1 MAKTIAVTEQ
11 PSTGLQ
17 QLKSQPARL
26 DRVPQG
32 RAQRDAQGDLALAR
46 RGAVDHD
53 RRPRHRLHLRR
64 VLLAGGQHHRPGD
77 RGPAAPP
84 DHSTKQIRAF
94 PGKASRE
101 KQTMREKGTTM
112 AAEEQNPEEQNPEG
126 ERPETHE
133 QLAPPVNENFKW
145 YIIHAYSGFERKV
158 RESLESRITAFGLQ
172 NRIGRI
178 MIPTEPVTELRNGKK
193 YTIERV
199 FLPGYVLVEMEL
211 DNDLWHV
218 IKNTPRVTGF
228 LGTGDKPVA
237 LSEQEVSSILFR
249 SDAAKDK
256 PSMKVKFEKG
266 EQVRINEGPF
276 ANFTGAVDDVNED
289 RQTLKV
295 MVSIFGRSTPVEIE
309 FSKVDKVDRVALP
322 T

>member
-1 MAKTIAVTEQ
+1 
-11 PSTGLQ
+11 
-17 QLKSQPARL
+17 
-26 DRVPQG
+26 
-32 RAQRDAQGDLALAR
+32 
-46 RGAVDHD
+46 
-53 RRPRHRLHLRR
+53 
-64 VLLAGGQHHRPGD
+64 
-77 RGPAAPP
+77 
-84 DHSTKQIRAF
+84 
-94 PGKASRE
+94 
-101 KQTMREKGTTM
+101 MREEGTTM
-112 AAEEQNPEEQNPEG
+112 AEEQQNPEEHKTEAANVSG
-126 ERPETHE
+126 EPSSEQPTD

-158 RESLESRITAFGLQ
+158 KESLESRISAFGLQ

-228 LGTGDKPVA
+228 LGTGDNPVA
-237 LSEQEVSSILFR
+237 LSEQEVSSIIFR
-249 SDAAKDK
+249 SDVSKDK
-256 PSMKVKFEKG
+256 PSMKVKFDKG

-276 ANFTGAVDDVNED
+276 ANFTGTVDDVNED

-309 FSKVDKVDRVALP
+309 FSKVDKVEA
-322 T
+322 

>member
-1 MAKTIAVTEQ
+1 
-11 PSTGLQ
+11 
-17 QLKSQPARL
+17 
-26 DRVPQG
+26 
-32 RAQRDAQGDLALAR
+32 
-46 RGAVDHD
+46 
-53 RRPRHRLHLRR
+53 
-64 VLLAGGQHHRPGD
+64 
-77 RGPAAPP
+77 
-84 DHSTKQIRAF
+84 
-94 PGKASRE
+94 
-101 KQTMREKGTTM
+101 M
-112 AAEEQNPEEQNPEG
+112 AATEMNPEELPEDTGLEASPAEGEMEPEG
-126 ERPETHE
+126 EH
-133 QLAPPVNENFKW
+133 LAPPVNENFKW

-158 RESLESRITAFGLQ
+158 RESLESRIHAYNLQ

-249 SDAAKDK
+249 TDVSADK
-256 PSMKVKFEKG
+256 PTLKVKFSKG

-276 ANFTGAVDDVNED
+276 ANFSGTVDDVNED
-289 RQTLKV
+289 KQTLKV

-309 FSKVDKVDRVALP
+309 FAKVDKMEE
-322 T
+322 

>member
-1 MAKTIAVTEQ
+1 MAVDEQTPEAQDPGGEQ
-11 PSTGLQ
+11 PT
-17 QLKSQPARL
+17 
-26 DRVPQG
+26 
-32 RAQRDAQGDLALAR
+32 
-46 RGAVDHD
+46 
-53 RRPRHRLHLRR
+53 
-64 VLLAGGQHHRPGD
+64 
-77 RGPAAPP
+77 
-84 DHSTKQIRAF
+84 
-94 PGKASRE
+94 
-101 KQTMREKGTTM
+101 
-112 AAEEQNPEEQNPEG
+112 
-126 ERPETHE
+126 E

-158 RESLESRITAFGLQ
+158 RESLESRIQAFGLQ

-228 LGTGDKPVA
+228 LGTGDSPVA
-237 LSEQEVSSILFR
+237 LSEAEVSSILFR
-249 SDAAKDK
+249 SESAKDK

-276 ANFTGAVDDVNED
+276 ANFNGTVDDVNED

-309 FSKVDKVDRVALP
+309 FAKVDKMEA
-322 T
+322 

>member
-1 MAKTIAVTEQ
+1 MAV
-11 PSTGLQ
+11 
-17 QLKSQPARL
+17 
-26 DRVPQG
+26 
-32 RAQRDAQGDLALAR
+32 
-46 RGAVDHD
+46 
-53 RRPRHRLHLRR
+53 
-64 VLLAGGQHHRPGD
+64 
-77 RGPAAPP
+77 
-84 DHSTKQIRAF
+84 
-94 PGKASRE
+94 
-101 KQTMREKGTTM
+101 
-112 AAEEQNPEEQNPEG
+112 EEQNPEAVNPEG
-126 ERPETHE
+126 GQPTE

-158 RESLESRITAFGLQ
+158 RESLESRIRAFGLE

-193 YTIERV
+193 YTIDRV
-199 FLPGYVLVEMEL
+199 FLPGYVLVEMDL

-228 LGTGDKPVA
+228 LGTGDNPVA

-276 ANFTGAVDDVNED
+276 ANFTGAVDDINED
-289 RQTLKV
+289 KQTLKV

-309 FSKVDKVDRVALP
+309 FSKVDKV
-322 T
+322 TE

>member
-1 MAKTIAVTEQ
+1 MYE
-11 PSTGLQ
+11 
-17 QLKSQPARL
+17 
-26 DRVPQG
+26 
-32 RAQRDAQGDLALAR
+32 
-46 RGAVDHD
+46 
-53 RRPRHRLHLRR
+53 
-64 VLLAGGQHHRPGD
+64 
-77 RGPAAPP
+77 
-84 DHSTKQIRAF
+84 
-94 PGKASRE
+94 E
-101 KQTMREKGTTM
+101 GTTM
-112 AAEEQNPEEQNPEG
+112 AAEEIIPAAAPEEHLE
-126 ERPETHE
+126 
-133 QLAPPVNENFKW
+133 PPVNANFKW

-158 RESLESRITAFGLQ
+158 RESLESRISAFGLQ

-228 LGTGDKPVA
+228 LGTGDSPVA

-249 SDAAKDK
+249 SDVSKDK
-256 PSMKVKFEKG
+256 PATKIKFEKG

-276 ANFTGAVDDVNED
+276 ANFNGAVDDVNED
-289 RQTLKV
+289 KQTLKV

-309 FSKVDKVDRVALP
+309 FSKVDKMTDD
-322 T
+322 